1 MTTTFLIGTT
11 LAVIYGG
18 LSMISGAIE
27 LKTRNIPSWSA
38 IVLTLGGGGVLYSLY
53 LIHLNTKYVLA
64 LIFCFLLMHIT
75 AIVNGY
81 HLNGKINRRHHLIR
95 ISISLIILALLL

>member
-27 LKTRNIPSWSA
+27 LKTRNIPTSSA
-38 IVLTLGGGGVLYSLY
+38 IVMILGAGGVLCSLY

-81 HLNGKINRRHHLIR
+81 HLNGKINRGHHLIR
-95 ISISLIILALLL
+95 FSISLVIFALLL